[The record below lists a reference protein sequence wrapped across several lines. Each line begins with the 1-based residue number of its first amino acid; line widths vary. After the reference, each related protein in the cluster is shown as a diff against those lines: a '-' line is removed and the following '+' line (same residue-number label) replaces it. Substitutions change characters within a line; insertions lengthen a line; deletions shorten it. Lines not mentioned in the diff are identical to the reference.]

1 MSRCSPFTAMGS
13 GILQRVQAVVNALVQ
28 LSVWALIAIA
38 TPVRAQDI
46 EPRSY
51 SNAPIGVNFLI
62 AGYAYTR
69 GGIAFGPAL
78 PLTNEE
84 LKTSSAILAYARVFD
99 FMGMSGKFDAIV
111 PYASLSGSADFAGE
125 QVTRDVTGFADARL
139 RVSVNFYG
147 APALKLSEFKD
158 YEQDWIVGASLQVA
172 FPSGQYDSTRLINIG
187 TNRWFIKPEIGI
199 SKAVG
204 PLTLEGAFA
213 VTFYTDNNDFFGG
226 KQRSQDPLYS
236 VRAHAI
242 YNFPSGLWGS
252 FDVTYF
258 TGGRTTVNGVLDYN
272 LQQNW
277 RVGGTLA
284 IPIDQRNSI
293 KLNVSSG
300 VSARTGNNFDLAGI
314 AWQYRWGGGL

>member
-13 GILQRVQAVVNALVQ
+13 GILQRVQAAVNALVQ
-28 LSVWALIAIA
+28 LGVWALIAIA
-38 TPVRAQDI
+38 TPVHAQDI

-62 AGYAYTR
+62 AGYAYTQ

-111 PYASLSGSADFAGE
+111 PYTSLSGSADFAGE

-199 SKAVG
+199 SKAMG

-293 KLNVSSG
+293 KLNASSG

>member
-1 MSRCSPFTAMGS
+1 
-13 GILQRVQAVVNALVQ
+13 
-28 LSVWALIAIA
+28 
-38 TPVRAQDI
+38 
-46 EPRSY
+46 
-51 SNAPIGVNFLI
+51 
-62 AGYAYTR
+62 
-69 GGIAFGPAL
+69 
-78 PLTNEE
+78 
-84 LKTSSAILAYARVFD
+84 VFD
-99 FMGMSGKFDAIV
+99 FWGMSGKMDAIV
-111 PYASLSGSADFAGE
+111 PYTSLSGSADFADE

-199 SKAVG
+199 SKAMG
-204 PLTLEGAFA
+204 PLTLEGALA

-236 VRAHAI
+236 VQAHAI

-252 FDVTYF
+252 FDVLYF

-277 RVGGTLA
+277 RVGATLA
-284 IPIDQRNSI
+284 IPIDRRNSI

>member
-1 MSRCSPFTAMGS
+1 MHSHVA
-13 GILQRVQAVVNALVQ
+13 NAFAQ
-28 LSVWALIAIA
+28 LSVWALIAMA
-38 TPVRAQDI
+38 TPVHAQDI

-62 AGYAYTR
+62 GGYAYTR
-69 GGIAFGPAL
+69 GGIAFDSAL

-84 LKTSSAILAYARVFD
+84 LKTSSAILAYARVID
-99 FMGMSGKFDAIV
+99 FMSMSGKFDAIV
-111 PYASLSGSADFAGE
+111 PYTSLSGSADFNGA
-125 QVTRDVTGFADARL
+125 QVTRDVNGLADARL

-147 APALKLSEFKD
+147 SPALKLSEFKD

-172 FPSGQYDSTRLINIG
+172 VPSGQYDSTRLINIG

-199 SKAVG
+199 SKAAG
-204 PLTLEGAFA
+204 PLTLEGGFA
-213 VTFYTDNNDFFGG
+213 VTFYTDNNDFFGDN
-226 KQRSQDPLYS
+226 QRSQDPLYS

-252 FDVTYF
+252 FDVLYF

-284 IPIDQRNSI
+284 IPIDRWNSI
-293 KLNVSSG
+293 KLNASSG

>member
-1 MSRCSPFTAMGS
+1 MKFRERHG
-13 GILQRVQAVVNALVQ
+13 AVVRAAVNALVQ
-28 LSVWALIAIA
+28 VSVWALIAIA
-38 TPVRAQDI
+38 TPVHAQDI

-62 AGYAYTR
+62 AGYAYTQ

-84 LKTSSAILAYARVFD
+84 LKTSSAVLAYARVFD

-125 QVTRDVTGFADARL
+125 RVTRDINGFADARL

-147 APALKLSEFKD
+147 APALRLSEFKD

-293 KLNVSSG
+293 KLNASSG

>member
-1 MSRCSPFTAMGS
+1 MFFTLTVRS
-13 GILQRVQAVVNALVQ
+13 ERLQRVQAVVNALVQ
-28 LSVWALIAIA
+28 LSVLPLIAMA

-69 GGIAFGPAL
+69 GGIAFGSAL
-78 PLTNEE
+78 PITNEE
-84 LKTSSAILAYARVFD
+84 LTTSSAVLAYARVFD
-99 FMGMSGKFDAIV
+99 FWGKSAKIDAIV
-111 PYASLSGSADFAGE
+111 PYTSLSGSADFAGE
-125 QVTRDVTGFADARL
+125 RVTRDVNGLADARL

-158 YEQDWIVGASLQVA
+158 YEQDWIVGASVQVA

-258 TGGRTTVNGVLDYN
+258 AGGRTTVNGVLDYN

-277 RVGGTLA
+277 RLGGTLA

-293 KLNVSSG
+293 KLNASSG

>member
-1 MSRCSPFTAMGS
+1 MSRCSSFTAMGS
-13 GILQRVQAVVNALVQ
+13 GILQRVQAAVNALAQ
-28 LSVWALIAIA
+28 LGVWALIAIA
-38 TPVRAQDI
+38 TPVHAQDI

-62 AGYAYTR
+62 AGYAYTQ

-187 TNRWFIKPEIGI
+187 TNRWFIKPEIGV

-252 FDVTYF
+252 FDVLYF
-258 TGGRTTVNGVLDYN
+258 AGGRTTVNGVLDYN

-284 IPIDQRNSI
+284 IPIDLRNSI
-293 KLNVSSG
+293 KLNASSG

>member
-1 MSRCSPFTAMGS
+1 MHSY
-13 GILQRVQAVVNALVQ
+13 VVSALVQ
-28 LSVWALIAIA
+28 ISVWALIAIA

-62 AGYAYTR
+62 AGYAYTQ

-84 LKTSSAILAYARVFD
+84 LKTSSAFLAYARVFD
-99 FMGMSGKFDAIV
+99 FWGMSGKMDAIV
-111 PYASLSGSADFAGE
+111 PYTSLSGSADFAGE
-125 QVTRDVTGFADARL
+125 QVTRDVTGFADTRL

-147 APALKLSEFKD
+147 APALTLSEFKD

-199 SKAVG
+199 SKAMG
-204 PLTLEGAFA
+204 PLTLEGVFA

-252 FDVTYF
+252 FDVLYF

-293 KLNVSSG
+293 KLNASSG

>member
-1 MSRCSPFTAMGS
+1 M
-13 GILQRVQAVVNALVQ
+13 
-28 LSVWALIAIA
+28 
-38 TPVRAQDI
+38 
-46 EPRSY
+46 
-51 SNAPIGVNFLI
+51 
-62 AGYAYTR
+62 
-69 GGIAFGPAL
+69 
-78 PLTNEE
+78 
-84 LKTSSAILAYARVFD
+84 
-99 FMGMSGKFDAIV
+99 
-111 PYASLSGSADFAGE
+111 
-125 QVTRDVTGFADARL
+125 
-139 RVSVNFYG
+139 
-147 APALKLSEFKD
+147 
-158 YEQDWIVGASLQVA
+158 
-172 FPSGQYDSTRLINIG
+172 
-187 TNRWFIKPEIGI
+187 
-199 SKAVG
+199 G

-277 RVGGTLA
+277 QVGGTLA

-293 KLNVSSG
+293 KLNATSG

>member
-1 MSRCSPFTAMGS
+1 M
-13 GILQRVQAVVNALVQ
+13 
-28 LSVWALIAIA
+28 
-38 TPVRAQDI
+38 
-46 EPRSY
+46 
-51 SNAPIGVNFLI
+51 I
-62 AGYAYTR
+62 AGYAYTQ

-199 SKAVG
+199 SKAMG

-277 RVGGTLA
+277 RLGGTLA

>member
-13 GILQRVQAVVNALVQ
+13 GILQRVQAAVNALVQ
-28 LSVWALIAIA
+28 LGAWALIAIA
-38 TPVRAQDI
+38 TPVHAQDI

-62 AGYAYTR
+62 AGYAYTQ

-199 SKAVG
+199 SKAMG

-293 KLNVSSG
+293 KLNASSG

>member
-1 MSRCSPFTAMGS
+1 MGS
-13 GILQRVQAVVNALVQ
+13 GILQRVQAAVNALAQ
-28 LSVWALIAIA
+28 LGVWTLIAIA

-62 AGYAYTR
+62 AGYAYTQ

-99 FMGMSGKFDAIV
+99 FMGMSGKIDAIV
-111 PYASLSGSADFAGE
+111 PYTSLSGSADFAGE
-125 QVTRDVTGFADARL
+125 RVTRDMTGFADARL

-147 APALKLSEFKD
+147 APALRLSEFKD
-158 YEQDWIVGASLQVA
+158 YEQDWIVGASVQVA

-236 VRAHAI
+236 MRAHAI
-242 YNFPSGLWGS
+242 YSFSSGIWGS
-252 FDVTYF
+252 LDATYF
-258 TGGRTTVNGVLDYN
+258 AGGRTTVNGVLDNN

-277 RVGGTLA
+277 RFGGTLA
-284 IPIDQRNSI
+284 LPIDLRHSVKI
-293 KLNVSSG
+293 NVSSG
-300 VSARTGNNFDLAGI
+300 VAARTGNNFDLAGI

>member
-1 MSRCSPFTAMGS
+1 MSRCSSFTAMGS
-13 GILQRVQAVVNALVQ
+13 GILQRVRAAVNALVQ
-28 LSVWALIAIA
+28 LGVWASIAIA
-38 TPVRAQDI
+38 TPVHAQDI

-62 AGYAYTR
+62 AGYAYTQ

-147 APALKLSEFKD
+147 APALRLSEFKD

-199 SKAVG
+199 SKAMG